1 MFDGVGIPCG
11 HNPVVLG
18 SIVDEDKPILG
29 EERILFYGDIMFGPL
44 IKIRRFYEYESLS
57 LKKLWND
64 YNDQITDRANLYLV
78 VTNALNGT
86 IYACGHSKRGEWTV
100 FAKTAGYA

>member
-18 SIVDEDKPILG
+18 SIVDENTCVGG
-29 EERILFYGDIMFGPL
+29 EMTSVLRGDIMFSGL
-44 IKIRRFYEYESLS
+44 DKVAIFTEGNVLRLADLYNNYKDSLS
-57 LKKLWND
+57 EGKH
-64 YNDQITDRANLYLV
+64 LYVV